1 MENNRIVKFN
11 RILEKYFKVKSYGQK
26 VVLILVLLFTLSF
39 SLVSVIFAYLNLE
52 KEYKNVS
59 KALSR
64 AVDIKTDLLLKEFK
78 EIENNSKL
86 LITTYKQSS
95 DIVDYSL
102 LRKFKIYAIFFED
115 DGKYIG
121 RRINLSPVDIK
132 SYKNFRYALLGD
144 YIILNMNR
152 VYYIFVKKKYINH
165 ILDPKKSFVSDYDPI
180 FMLETHVKKYR
191 SFICE
196 KEVIP
201 ESNFFLVGCVE
212 KGAVTGN
219 EIKKILIESISLF
232 STLFI
237 LGFIMYH
244 TFFRN
249 VLLYPIKSL
258 KEDIEKMNREGLEN
272 VKFTLQLYG
281 EDEFAQISK
290 VLEETRRKILK
301 HQKGMA
307 LVLQTT
313 SKMIS
318 MTNDIHR
325 FSLFTV
331 DQLDELLNAEGT
343 VLCLYSKIEDR
354 CMFKVHSDN
363 YLKSTI
369 PSSLEKREFL
379 KLTKLPDK
387 NKMIRDRN
395 GHRHMLSIKKEVS
408 DEYSILLI
416 TFRKNEP
423 ISDEDM
429 NYLDMVIS
437 HLVYSIN
444 LLNLATYDPLTKLY
458 NRRAIVEYAER
469 EVERSKRYNHQFS
482 IILLDIDDFKGIND
496 TYGHTIGDI
505 VLKQLA
511 EIIKNEVR
519 DIDRVGRYGG
529 EEFIIVLPE
538 TRIENAKK
546 LAERIRARILEK
558 EFKISDYKISVT
570 ISAGISGF
578 RTHGETFEEI
588 LQAADLALYQ
598 AKKKGK
604 NQVVML
610 ERDEISQIL
619 KEEFQSKNFLVDA
632 IQEDRILPYFQPIVD
647 LNSLEIVGYEILA
660 RIKEGD
666 RVIPAHRFIS
676 TAIKF
681 GIILKIDEIIQQK
694 TVQFLSEKKEIPQM
708 LFFNL
713 SRPYIQDI
721 QHISNFVELLEK
733 NGIPKENIILEITEE
748 EAISEITIV
757 KEAIRIAKSKG
768 IRFALDDFGVGY
780 STFSYIKHFD
790 IDIIKLD
797 GSLVKNIHQDRDNQI
812 IVGGIAYICRE
823 KGIKLLAEMVETQE
837 ELNTLKELGVSYAQG
852 FIFGRA
858 ENRLTDK
865 VMEEI

>member
-1 MENNRIVKFN
+1 MKNNKIVKIN
-11 RILEKYFKVKSYGQK
+11 RILEKYFKVRSYGQK

-39 SLVSVIFAYLNLE
+39 SLVSGIFAYLDLE

-59 KALSR
+59 KALSK
-64 AVDIKTDLLLKEFK
+64 AVEIKADLLLKEFR

-86 LITTYKQSS
+86 LITTYRKNR
-95 DIVDYSL
+95 DIIDYSL
-102 LRKFKIYAIFFED
+102 LRKFKIYAIFFEND
-115 DGKYIG
+115 RKYIG
-121 RRINLSPVDIK
+121 RKIDLSPVEIK
-132 SYKNFRYALLGD
+132 NYKNYKYALIGNN
-144 YIILNMNR
+144 IIINMNR
-152 VYYIFVKKKYINH
+152 VYYIFIKKRYLSH
-165 ILDPKKSFVSDYDPI
+165 ILDPDKSFVSEYNPI
-180 FMLETHVKKYR
+180 FMLEPEMKKYR

-196 KEVIP
+196 KKAVLN
-201 ESNFFLVGCVE
+201 SNFFIIGCVE
-212 KGAVTGN
+212 KSSVTGK
-219 EIKKILIESISLF
+219 EIKKILVESASLF

-249 VLLYPIKSL
+249 ILLYPVQKL
-258 KEDIEKMNREGLEN
+258 KEDIERMNREGLEN
-272 VKFTLQLYG
+272 VKFTLQMYG

-290 VLEETRRKILK
+290 VLEDTRRKILK

-331 DQLDELLNAEGT
+331 DRLDELLNAEGT
-343 VLCLYSKIEDR
+343 VLCLYSKLEDR
-354 CMFKVHSDN
+354 CIFKVHSDN

-369 PSSLEKREFL
+369 PSSLEKKEFL
-379 KLTKLPDK
+379 KLTKIPEK
-387 NKMIRDRN
+387 NKITRERN
-395 GHRHMLSIKKEVS
+395 GHRYILSIKKEVS
-408 DEYSILLI
+408 DEYSILLV
-416 TFRKNEP
+416 TFKKNEP
-423 ISDEDM
+423 ISDEEM
-429 NYLDMVIS
+429 NYMDMVIS

-505 VLKQLA
+505 VLKQLS

-529 EEFIIVLPE
+529 EEFIIILPE
-538 TRIENAKK
+538 TKIENAKK
-546 LAERIRARILEK
+546 LAERIRTKILEK
-558 EFKISDYKISVT
+558 EFKISDYRISVT
-570 ISAGISGF
+570 ISAGVSGF

-598 AKKKGK
+598 AKRRGK

-610 ERDEISQIL
+610 EKEEISQIL

-647 LNSLEIVGYEILA
+647 LNTLEVVGYEILA

-666 RVIPAHRFIS
+666 NVIPAHRFIT

-681 GIILKIDEIIQQK
+681 GIILKIDEIIQKK
-694 TVQFLSEKKEIPQM
+694 TVQFLSEQKKIPQM

-721 QHISNFVELLEK
+721 HHISNFVGLLEK

-748 EAISEITIV
+748 EAISEITVV

-837 ELNTLKELGVSYAQG
+837 ELNTLRELGVSYAQG

-858 ENRLTDK
+858 ESRFTQK
-865 VMEEI
+865 VMEES

>member
-1 MENNRIVKFN
+1 MKNNKIVRLN

-39 SLVSVIFAYLNLE
+39 SLVSGIFAYLNLE
-52 KEYKNVS
+52 KEYRNVADALN
-59 KALSR
+59 KA
-64 AVDIKTDLLLKEFK
+64 VEIKTDLLLKEFR

-86 LITTYKQSS
+86 LITTFKQS
-95 DIVDYSL
+95 DNIIDYSL
-102 LRKFKIYAIFFED
+102 LKKFKIYGIFLANE
-115 DGKYIG
+115 GRYIG
-121 RRINLSPVDIK
+121 RKVNISPADIK
-132 SYKNFRYALLGD
+132 GYKNYRYALVGNNL
-144 YIILNMNR
+144 IINMNGI
-152 VYYIFVKKKYINH
+152 YYIFLKKRSLSH
-165 ILDPKKSFVSDYDPI
+165 ILDPNKSFVSDYNPI
-180 FMLETHVKKYR
+180 FMLETRFKKYR

-196 KEVIP
+196 GKHVP
-201 ESNFFLVGCVE
+201 NSNFYLIGCVE
-212 KGAVTGN
+212 KGSVTGK
-219 EIKKILIESISLF
+219 EIKKIAVESISLF

-244 TFFRN
+244 TFFRY
-249 VLLYPIKSL
+249 VLLYPIQRL
-258 KEDIEKMNREGLEN
+258 KKDIEKMNREGLES
-272 VKFTLQLYG
+272 VKFTLQMYG

-290 VLEETRRKILK
+290 VLEDTRKKILK

-343 VLCLYSKIEDR
+343 VLCLYSKLEDR
-354 CMFKVHSDN
+354 CVFKVHSDN

-379 KLTKLPDK
+379 KLTKIPEK
-387 NKMIRDRN
+387 NKMIKERDGYRYL
-395 GHRHMLSIKKEVS
+395 LSIKKEVS
-408 DEYSILLI
+408 DEYSILLV
-416 TFRKNEP
+416 TFKKNEP

-458 NRRAIVEYAER
+458 NRRAIVEYAEK

-538 TRIENAKK
+538 TKTENAFK
-546 LAERIRARILEK
+546 LAERIRTKILER
-558 EFKISDYKISVT
+558 EFNIGDYKISIT

-578 RTHGETFEEI
+578 RTHGDTFEEI

-610 ERDEISQIL
+610 DREEISQIL
-619 KEEFQSKNFLVDA
+619 KEEFQSKNFLVNA

-647 LNSLEIVGYEILA
+647 LNTLEVVGYEILA
-660 RIKEGD
+660 RVKEGD
-666 RVIPAHRFIS
+666 RVIPAYRFIT

-681 GIILKIDEIIQQK
+681 GIILKIDEIIQKK
-694 TVQFLSEKKEIPQM
+694 TVQFLSKQEKIPQM

-721 QHISNFVELLEK
+721 QHIANFVELLEK

-748 EAISEITIV
+748 EAISEITVV

-858 ENRLTDK
+858 KSEFTQK
-865 VMEEI
+865 VVEET